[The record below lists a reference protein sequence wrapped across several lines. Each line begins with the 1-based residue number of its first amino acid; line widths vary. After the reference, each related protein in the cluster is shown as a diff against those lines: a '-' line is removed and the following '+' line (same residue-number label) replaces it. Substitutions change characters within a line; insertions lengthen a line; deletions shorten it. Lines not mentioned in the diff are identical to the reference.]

1 MSVYKHKKTPFYHYD
16 FQYKGRRFHG
26 TTGTAS
32 LAAAKRIEA
41 AERQKA
47 LAETAIEAREIAAGR
62 RPSGPMTLAQV
73 VERYWSEIAAPQVR
87 SDQVLWSLNW
97 LTAYFGDD
105 KLISEIDGAEVS
117 GMVAKRRGEK
127 VNNAAVGRGVKKDA
141 GARKH
146 RERKPVKEVSPS
158 RVNRSA
164 TEPLRKV
171 LYFARDVLGQHIQ
184 PIKWKA
190 HLLKEPGERIRV
202 MKAEQE
208 VLILAHLPE
217 KYHPL
222 VYVKKRIGPRIFELL
237 KMKWSDIDW
246 SSPRV
251 EIAGKGGSRSSVP
264 LPTDV
269 RDTLWSLARRGEHVF
284 THEDGS
290 RMTYGGVA
298 SAWKRACAKA
308 GVSELGLH
316 ALRHTAATDL
326 LKRTNLRNV
335 QLMLRHRDIRSTLR
349 YAHADDRDLRAA
361 LEAGA
366 RSPEPSPELSSK
378 LLKNQV

>member
-16 FQYKGRRFHG
+16 FQYKGHRFHE

-47 LAETAIEAREIAAGR
+47 AAEIAIQAREIAAGKR
-62 RPSGPMTLAQV
+62 LVGPMTLAQV

-105 KLISEIDGAEVS
+105 KLISEIDGAEIS
-117 GMVAKRRGEK
+117 RMVAARRGEK
-127 VNNAAVGRGVKKDA
+127 VNNVAVARGMKKDA
-141 GARKH
+141 KEHER
-146 RERKPVKEVSPS
+146 RERKPVKIVSPA
-158 RVNRSA
+158 RVNRSV

-171 LYFARDVLGQHIQ
+171 LYFARDVLGQHIR

-190 HLLKEPGERIRV
+190 HMLAEPAERIRV

-208 VLILAHLPE
+208 ALILPCLSE

-222 VYVKKRIGPRIFELL
+222 VFAKKRIGPRIFELL

-251 EIAGKGGSRSSVP
+251 EIEGKGGSRSSVP

-269 RDTLWSLARRGEHVF
+269 RDILWSLPRRGDYVF
-284 THEDGS
+284 THQDGS
-290 RMTYGGVA
+290 RMTYSCVA

-316 ALRHTAATDL
+316 ALRHTAATAL

-349 YAHADDRDLRAA
+349 YAHADDADLRAA

-366 RSPEPSPELSSK
+366 KGPEPRPELGSK
-378 LLKNQV
+378 PLKNQA